1 MTNGEKVNSQA
12 SQPNDYTSFSC
23 AKETKESSGKT
34 IVLLYPL
41 FRIVTRLIF
50 NRQIAKE
57 MDLTPTEVVDLAN
70 IPLSS
75 EVTKGLVPAQVDYVK
90 ESVVEINEELSC
102 VGQSLRAVAAN
113 LADIKSNIKPGNWR
127 AFLKSGAINCS
138 ERFAVDL
145 VSAYTNWLGGSD
157 IEDKLLA
164 SLTPRSLALMGGKG
178 VTDKERQKVFDAVE
192 SGERMT
198 EASVRVLVKGG
209 RRKAKSI
216 LPRTESEKLKH
227 LREKIETYKKVIS
240 NLQDENK
247 KLSKLLSNREKIESL
262 V

>member
-1 MTNGEKVNSQA
+1 
-12 SQPNDYTSFSC
+12 
-23 AKETKESSGKT
+23 
-34 IVLLYPL
+34 
-41 FRIVTRLIF
+41 
-50 NRQIAKE
+50 
-57 MDLTPTEVVDLAN
+57 MDLSPAEVVDIAN
-70 IPLSS
+70 IPLNS
-75 EVTKGLVPAQVDYVK
+75 EVTRGLVPAQVEYVK

-113 LADIKSNIKPGNWR
+113 LSDIKSNIKPGNWR

-157 IEDKLLA
+157 IEDNLLA
-164 SLTPRSLALMGGKG
+164 SLTPRSLALMGSKG
-178 VTDKERQKVFDAVE
+178 VTDKERQKVFEAVV

-198 EASVRVLVKGG
+198 EAAVRVLVKGNK
-209 RRKAKSI
+209 RKGIASSQK
-216 LPRTESEKLKH
+216 TESEKIKH
-227 LREKIETYKKVIS
+227 LKEKIETYKKVIN

>member
-1 MTNGEKVNSQA
+1 
-12 SQPNDYTSFSC
+12 
-23 AKETKESSGKT
+23 
-34 IVLLYPL
+34 
-41 FRIVTRLIF
+41 
-50 NRQIAKE
+50 
-57 MDLTPTEVVDLAN
+57 MDLSPTEVVDLAS
-70 IPLSS
+70 IPLSN
-75 EVTKGLVPAQVDYVK
+75 EVTKGLVPAQVEYVK

-113 LADIKSNIKPGNWR
+113 LSDIKSNIKPGNWR

-157 IEDKLLA
+157 INDNLLA
-164 SLTPRSLALMGGKG
+164 SLTPRSLALMGSKG
-178 VTDKERQKVFDAVE
+178 VTDKERQKVFEAVE
-192 SGERMT
+192 NGERMT
-198 EASVRVLVKGG
+198 EATVRVLVKGN
-209 RRKAKSI
+209 KKKTNTSKQKN
-216 LPRTESEKLKH
+216 ESEKIKS
-227 LREKIETYKKVIS
+227 LREKIETYKKVIN